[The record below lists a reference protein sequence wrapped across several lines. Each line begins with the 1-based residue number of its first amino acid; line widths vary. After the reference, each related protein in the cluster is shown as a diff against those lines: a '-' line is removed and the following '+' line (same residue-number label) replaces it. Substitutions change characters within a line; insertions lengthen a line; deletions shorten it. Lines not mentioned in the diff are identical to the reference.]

1 MATELE
7 LNHLDCK
14 IYSARKQIRRQKN
27 RADISCIQKEIVK
40 VIDFKSISKQFLNDR
55 IEMLLQNEKIINRLN
70 RKNLI
75 SPK

>member
-14 IYSARKQIRRQKN
+14 IYSARKQIRGQKN
-27 RADISCIQKEIVK
+27 RADINSIQKEIVK

-70 RKNLI
+70 RKKLI